1 MIEIFA
7 REWFRY
13 LAFMPD
19 PGPTWKL
26 ADFDFDRDYRRF
38 ATMEGFYSDLNPDL
52 RKFKA
57 AGGKMIVWGG
67 WNDPDAT
74 PGGTID
80 YYETTVRT
88 MGGRAKTED
97 FFRYFLVPGMGHC
110 GQGDGPLAV
119 DYLRHLEAWVEQG
132 KAPDVLIATQ
142 TNRSLFTTQQST
154 SADRPKA
161 RTRPVYP
168 FPRWTKYKGTGDPN
182 DAASY
187 EPVEP
192 R

>member
-1 MIEIFA
+1 
-7 REWFRY
+7 
-13 LAFMPD
+13 MPD

-26 ADFDFDRDYRRF
+26 ADFEFDRDYKRF
-38 ATMEGFYSDLNPDL
+38 GTMEGLYSDLNPDL

-57 AGGKMIVWGG
+57 AGGKLIVYGG

-74 PGGTID
+74 PRGTID
-80 YYETTVRT
+80 YYETAVRT
-88 MGGRAKTED
+88 MGGRAATEE

-110 GQGDGPLAV
+110 GEGNGPISV
-119 DYLRHLEAWVEQG
+119 DYLSYLEAWVEQG
-132 KAPDVLIATQ
+132 KAPDQVIAKESS
-142 TNRSLFTTQQST
+142 RSLFSNQQQAAAPAKS
-154 SADRPKA
+154 

-168 FPRWTKYKGTGDPN
+168 YPRWTKYRGAGNPD

-187 EPVEP
+187 EPTET